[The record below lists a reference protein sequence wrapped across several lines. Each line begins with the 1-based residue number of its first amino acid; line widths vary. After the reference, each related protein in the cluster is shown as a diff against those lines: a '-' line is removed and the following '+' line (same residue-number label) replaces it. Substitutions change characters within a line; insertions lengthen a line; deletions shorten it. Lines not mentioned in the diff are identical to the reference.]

1 MKGVSNPNF
10 KNFMINSRQANWNV
24 ILIVYGSGDPSEP
37 MVNKERTCY
46 FHWIQFM
53 ERHTK
58 QQIKPEM

>member
-1 MKGVSNPNF
+1 
-10 KNFMINSRQANWNV
+10 
-24 ILIVYGSGDPSEP
+24 

-58 QQIKPEM
+58 QQIKPEMWE

>member
-1 MKGVSNPNF
+1 
-10 KNFMINSRQANWNV
+10 MINNRQANWNV

-37 MVNKERTCY
+37 MVNKEWTCY

-58 QQIKPEM
+58 QQIKPEMRE